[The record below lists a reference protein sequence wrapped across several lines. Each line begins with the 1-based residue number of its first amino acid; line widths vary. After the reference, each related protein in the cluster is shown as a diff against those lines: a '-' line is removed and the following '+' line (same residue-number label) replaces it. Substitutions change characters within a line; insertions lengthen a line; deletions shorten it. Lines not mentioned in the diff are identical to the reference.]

1 VPARRGRRRRD
12 RHDRAAVA
20 ALVSADLD
28 DHDLWHR
35 FWPPW
40 SAKLSAAKA
49 VTMKAEGLTRHPA
62 RSAASWT
69 CARPPSVH
77 RRRSRDSK
85 LDLEGNF
92 DDS

>member
-1 VPARRGRRRRD
+1 
-12 RHDRAAVA
+12 VA

-28 DHDLWHR
+28 DRDLRLR

-40 SAKLSAAKA
+40 SAELSVAQA

-62 RSAASWT
+62 RRAASWA
-69 CARPPSVH
+69 CARPPRVH
-77 RRRSRDSK
+77 RRRPRDSK
-85 LDLEGNF
+85 LDLERNF